1 MNATE
6 RGLNPFRPMNK
17 VGAYKEMNAADPYD
31 PRAVGLNG
39 DTLDAMMKARWQEG
53 YNTGKHDGVNATRRR
68 FPDIYDEAFAAGEST
83 GSSEEGARLGSL
95 YLPLLQQIG
104 ATLAGI
110 SEQTSSK
117 AIKETCASEVER
129 IRTVL
134 EREVGRYAE
143 QSAATAGTQAPVQ

>member
-6 RGLNPFRPMNK
+6 RGLNPYQP
-17 VGAYKEMNAADPYD
+17 GQIGGYSDETESPYD

-53 YNTGKHDGVNATRRR
+53 YNTGKYDGVSATRRR
-68 FPDIYDEAFAAGEST
+68 FAGIYDEAFAAGEST

-110 SEQTSSK
+110 SEKTGSQE
-117 AIKETCASEVER
+117 IKDICSAEVER

-134 EREVGRYAE
+134 ERQIGAYAE
-143 QSAATAGTQAPVQ
+143 QSAATAGTPTA